1 MEVVRAARALL
12 LAEQPQ
18 FKPHLWFVVTDPDG
32 VPPRVVAVMLRT
44 ATRFTDTTL
53 VLHPGDHPFVRH
65 ESSVHYSTARWF
77 RVSSILAAVRGGR
90 CHLMP
95 DASEDLLGRVRA
107 GLLASP
113 FTVNAVRDYCRQ
125 RFG

>member
-1 MEVVRAARALL
+1 VRSGRALL

-18 FKPHLWFVVTDPDG
+18 FKPHLWFVLTDRDG

-53 VLHPGDHPFVRH
+53 VLRPGDHPFVRH

-77 RVSSILAAVRGGR
+77 SVSSILAAVSRGR
-90 CHLMP
+90 CHLLP
-95 DASEDLLGRVRA
+95 DASDDLLRKVRA

-113 FTVNAVRDYCRQ
+113 FTVNAVRDYCRL